1 LEAPKIVV
9 PHPGPETRKE
19 LERLRKAES
28 RAALSFGMSPETV
41 VVECAQ
47 GAVIED
53 VDGNLFLDFVAG
65 FGSLNAGHCHPRVVS
80 ALQKQ
85 AAQVHQ
91 AMSLGSKVRN
101 ELLEK
106 VLSLHSGATPKSM
119 ILGSSGS
126 EAAEIALK
134 MARRATGRDE
144 IVAFTGAFHGRT
156 LGAVALMGRKN
167 QREGLGTLV
176 PGIHHIP
183 YPYPYRNPFGDGAE
197 KCVEGTLRYI
207 NEFLENPVSGWGDV
221 AAVIIEPVQGNGGMI
236 PAPIGFLKALRE
248 VCDRH
253 GVLLIIDE
261 VMSGFCRTGKM
272 FAYQYEDI
280 EPDLIVMGKSI
291 SGGLPLAACV
301 AKKEIADASNPGTES
316 STYAGNV
323 MACAA
328 GLASIEVYEEENLSE
343 RSLEMGSYF
352 LRRLEELSERHSIV
366 GEVRGR
372 GLMIAAELVSDR
384 ATREPLSVAKK
395 ASDMSL
401 KKGLLI
407 YPGGHHG
414 NVLAFLPPL
423 IIDKAQV
430 DTAVGILDEV
440 LLELDAQQ

>member
-1 LEAPKIVV
+1 MKAPNFMVS
-9 PHPGPETRKE
+9 HPGPKTRKE
-19 LERLRKAES
+19 LERLRHTES

-41 VVECAQ
+41 VVERAQ

-53 VDGNLFLDFVAG
+53 IDGNLFLDFVAG
-65 FGSLNAGHCHPRVVS
+65 FGSLNAGHCHPKVVS
-80 ALQKQ
+80 AMQKQ
-85 AAQVHQ
+85 AEQVHQ
-91 AMSLGSKVRN
+91 AMSLGSRVRN
-101 ELLEK
+101 EFLEK
-106 VLSLHSGATPKSM
+106 VLSLHTGATPKSM

-126 EAAEIALK
+126 EAVEIALK

-144 IVAFTGAFHGRT
+144 IVGFTGAFHGRT

-176 PGIHHIP
+176 PGTHHVP

-197 KCVEGTLRYI
+197 KCAEGTIRYI

-236 PAPIGFLKALRE
+236 PAPIGFLRELRE

-261 VMSGFCRTGKM
+261 VMSGFCRTGRM

-328 GLASIEVYEEENLSE
+328 GLASIEVYEEENLAD
-343 RSLEMGSYF
+343 RSLDMGSYF

-372 GLMIAAELVSDR
+372 GLMVAVELVSDR
-384 ATREPLSVAKK
+384 ASREPLSVAKK
-395 ASDMSL
+395 ASDMAL

-423 IIDKAQV
+423 IIDKEQV
-430 DTAVGILDEV
+430 DTAVGIVDEV
-440 LLELDAQQ
+440 LLDMDV

>member
-1 LEAPKIVV
+1 
-9 PHPGPETRKE
+9 
-19 LERLRKAES
+19 
-28 RAALSFGMSPETV
+28 M
-41 VVECAQ
+41 C
-47 GAVIED
+47 
-53 VDGNLFLDFVAG
+53 
-65 FGSLNAGHCHPRVVS
+65 
-80 ALQKQ
+80 
-85 AAQVHQ
+85 
-91 AMSLGSKVRN
+91 
-101 ELLEK
+101 
-106 VLSLHSGATPKSM
+106 
-119 ILGSSGS
+119 
-126 EAAEIALK
+126 
-134 MARRATGRDE
+134 RRT
-144 IVAFTGAFHGRT
+144 I
-156 LGAVALMGRKN
+156 
-167 QREGLGTLV
+167 
-176 PGIHHIP
+176 
-183 YPYPYRNPFGDGAE
+183 
-197 KCVEGTLRYI
+197 RYI
-207 NEFLENPVSGWGDV
+207 NEFLDNPVSGWGDV

-261 VMSGFCRTGKM
+261 VMSGFCRTGRM
-272 FAYQYEDI
+272 FAYQYEEV

-372 GLMIAAELVSDR
+372 GLMIAAELVFDR

-395 ASDMSL
+395 ASDMAL

-414 NVLAFLPPL
+414 NVLAFC
-423 IIDKAQV
+423 
-430 DTAVGILDEV
+430 
-440 LLELDAQQ
+440 LL

>member
-1 LEAPKIVV
+1 MKAPNFLVS
-9 PHPGPETRKE
+9 HPGPKTRKE
-19 LERLRKAES
+19 LERLRNTES

-41 VVECAQ
+41 VVERAQ

-53 VDGNLFLDFVAG
+53 IDGNLFLDFVAG

-80 ALQKQ
+80 AMKKQ
-85 AAQVHQ
+85 AEQVHQ
-91 AMSLGSKVRN
+91 AMSLGSRVRN
-101 ELLEK
+101 EFLEK
-106 VLSLHSGATPKSM
+106 VLSLHTGATPKSM

-126 EAAEIALK
+126 EAAETALK
-134 MARRATGRDE
+134 MARRATGRGE
-144 IVAFTGAFHGRT
+144 IVGFTGAFHGRT

-176 PGIHHIP
+176 PGVHHVP

-197 KCVEGTLRYI
+197 KCAEGTIRYI
-207 NEFLENPVSGWGDV
+207 NEFLDNPVSGWGDV
-221 AAVIIEPVQGNGGMI
+221 AAIIIEPVQGNGGMI

-248 VCDRH
+248 ICDRH

-280 EPDLIVMGKSI
+280 EPDLVVMGKSI

-301 AKKEIADASNPGTES
+301 AKKDIADASSPGTES

-328 GLASIEVYEEENLSE
+328 GLASMEVYEEEKLAD
-343 RSLEMGSYF
+343 RSLEMGAYF
-352 LRRLEELSERHSIV
+352 LRGLEELSERHSIV

-384 ATREPLSVAKK
+384 TTREPLGVAKK
-395 ASDMSL
+395 ASDMAL

-423 IIDKAQV
+423 IIDEEQV
-430 DTAVGILDEV
+430 DTAVGIVDEV
-440 LLELDAQQ
+440 LLDLDV

>member
-1 LEAPKIVV
+1 
-9 PHPGPETRKE
+9 
-19 LERLRKAES
+19 
-28 RAALSFGMSPETV
+28 
-41 VVECAQ
+41 
-47 GAVIED
+47 
-53 VDGNLFLDFVAG
+53 
-65 FGSLNAGHCHPRVVS
+65 
-80 ALQKQ
+80 
-85 AAQVHQ
+85 
-91 AMSLGSKVRN
+91 
-101 ELLEK
+101 
-106 VLSLHSGATPKSM
+106 M

-167 QREGLGTLV
+167 QREGLRTLV

-183 YPYPYRNPFGDGAE
+183 YPYPYRNPFGDGPE
-197 KCVEGTLRYI
+197 KCAEGTIRYI
-207 NEFLENPVSGWGDV
+207 NEFLENPVSGWGEV

-272 FAYQYEDI
+272 FAYQYEDV
-280 EPDLIVMGKSI
+280 EPDLTVMGKSI

-328 GLASIEVYEEENLSE
+328 GLASIEVYEEENLAE
-343 RSLEMGSYF
+343 RSLEVGSYF

-372 GLMIAAELVSDR
+372 GLMVAAELVSDR

-395 ASDMSL
+395 ASAMAL

-423 IIDKAQV
+423 IIDKKQV
-430 DTAVGILDEV
+430 DTAVGIVDEV
-440 LLELDAQQ
+440 LLELDE